1 MNAPVLDATQVGV
14 GATAVEIAAWV
25 VLLGGIV
32 LAALWVKALYS

>member
-14 GATAVEIAAWV
+14 GATAVEVAAWAI
-25 VLLGGIV
+25 LLGGIV

>member
-1 MNAPVLDATQVGV
+1 MNVLLEATQVGV
-14 GATAVEIAAWV
+14 DALAVEVAAWV

>member
-14 GATAVEIAAWV
+14 GATAVEVAAWA